1 MRRILSILSF
11 FVNLIMSNY
20 PDFIIIGAGKCGTT
34 SLYTYLKQH
43 PQVYLCP
50 HKETYFFVP
59 EPIRSKFKP
68 WGAMTNFDDYTD
80 LFKDASQNNIIG
92 EISTT
97 YYRHAESAQ
106 EIYHKLP
113 QVKIIAILRD
123 PANRAFSD
131 YQMHFRKGNEKEDF
145 TSLISPDNRFIK
157 PGFYYAE
164 LVPYFKV
171 FPQEQ
176 IKILLFDDLVKN
188 SANFIADLFEFI
200 EVDSQFTPNTSTQSR
215 KGGLPKNQT
224 VNILLTKPNPL
235 RKLTASVLSLFI
247 PFSLRQELR
256 ASLVKKNIQQAKLAP
271 EVRQQLIEV
280 YRYDISKLQELID
293 RDLSLWLQ

>member
-1 MRRILSILSF
+1 
-11 FVNLIMSNY
+11 MSNY

-68 WGAMTNFDDYTD
+68 WGAITNFDDYTG
-80 LFKDASQNNIIG
+80 LFKNASQKSVIG

-106 EIYHKLP
+106 QIYQNLP

-145 TSLISPDNRFIK
+145 TSLISLDNRFIK
-157 PGFYYAE
+157 PGFYYSE
-164 LVPYFKV
+164 LIPYFKV

-188 SANFIADLFEFI
+188 SANFIEDLFEFI
-200 EVDSQFTPNTSTQSR
+200 EIDSQFIPNTSKQSR

-235 RKLTASVLSLFI
+235 RKLIASVLSLFI
-247 PFSLRQELR
+247 PFSLRQEIR
-256 ASLVKKNIQQAKLAP
+256 ASLVKKNIQQAKLSP

-280 YRYDISKLQELID
+280 YRYDIAKLQELIG
-293 RDLSLWLQ
+293 RDLSSWLQ